1 MMQSHEG
8 QTDESFGSSKK
19 EAVSETGGW
28 EVGEGWESV
37 I

>member
-19 EAVSETGGW
+19 EAVSETGDW
-28 EVGEGWESV
+28 EVVEGWGIIV
-37 I
+37 